1 MGTGGV
7 EKHWPGRFYDPWPGR
22 FYDPRQKLRV
32 DSETGGAGVSS
43 VTTKNN

>member
-7 EKHWPGRFYDPWPGR
+7 EKHWPGR